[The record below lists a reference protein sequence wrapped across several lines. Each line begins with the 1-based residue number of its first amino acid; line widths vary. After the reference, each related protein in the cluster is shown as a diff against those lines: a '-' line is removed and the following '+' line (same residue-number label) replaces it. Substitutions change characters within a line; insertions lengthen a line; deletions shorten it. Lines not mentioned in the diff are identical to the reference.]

1 MFKVKLS
8 VYYRKRSKERG
19 RLLEDLIC
27 HIEYDI
33 KVAYDTTSLVL
44 KQLFSKKLSIVP
56 FVLVINGKP
65 VTSYNMVYLLRFIYF
80 IYFSDLKA
88 FQILPQN
95 KHKIATEAV
104 VYKQ

>member
-1 MFKVKLS
+1 M
-8 VYYRKRSKERG
+8 
-19 RLLEDLIC
+19 EDLIC

-33 KVAYDTTSLVL
+33 KVAYDTTSLVA
-44 KQLFSKKLSIVP
+44 KQLFPKKLSSVP

-65 VTSYNMVYLLRFIYF
+65 VTSYNMVHLLRSMYF
-80 IYFSDLKA
+80 IYFSHLKA
-88 FQILPQN
+88 N